1 MISSYFLNFNDY
13 FLQDNLTGVSLP
25 ISIGVLLIRV
35 WDENAVVFDVRDT
48 FVLILLVV
56 AEVA

>member
-1 MISSYFLNFNDY
+1 MNSNDY
-13 FLQDNLTGVSLP
+13 FLQDNLTGVPLP

-35 WDENAVVFDVRDT
+35 WDKNAVVFDVRDT
-48 FVLILLVV
+48 YVLILLVE